1 MTSTQHMRQRI
12 VQMAHTLFVQQGVEG
27 TTMVAIAEAVG
38 CSRRTV
44 YTYYKDKQTLLMAV
58 IEREISLMSQS
69 LSEVLARP
77 ADAITRLMVL
87 LDNHLQ
93 LIQKTVQ
100 RQGEHNASF
109 FSDTFNIERLRLKYD
124 QSEYD
129 MLKRI
134 LQEGHDRGELVV
146 PDINSTAYLLLKSF
160 KSLEAPYINRY
171 HHEYGKED
179 YLRIIAAMKQLLRQ
193 GLTNHANT
201 KPITQ

>member
-1 MTSTQHMRQRI
+1 MSSTQHTRQQI
-12 VQMAHTLFVQQGVEG
+12 VQTAHALFVQQGVEE
-27 TTMVAIAEAVG
+27 TTMVAIAQAVG

-69 LSEVLARP
+69 LSKVLDHAG
-77 ADAITRLMVL
+77 DAVTKLMVL

-100 RQGEHNASF
+100 RQGEHNANF
-109 FSDTFNIERLRLKYD
+109 FSDTFSIERLRLKYD

-134 LQEGHDRGELVV
+134 LRQGQATGELWVA
-146 PDINSTAYLLLKSF
+146 DINSTAYLLLKSF

-179 YLRIIAAMKQLLRQ
+179 YLRIKAAMEQLLRQ
-193 GLTNHANT
+193 GLTNHAKY
-201 KPITQ
+201 KPTTR

>member
-1 MTSTQHMRQRI
+1 
-12 VQMAHTLFVQQGVEG
+12 
-27 TTMVAIAEAVG
+27 MVAIAQAVG

-69 LSEVLARP
+69 LSKVLDHAG
-77 ADAITRLMVL
+77 DAVTKLMVL

-100 RQGEHNASF
+100 RQGEHNANF
-109 FSDTFNIERLRLKYD
+109 FSDTFSIERLRLKYD
-124 QSEYD
+124 QSEFW
-129 MLKRI
+129 
-134 LQEGHDRGELVV
+134 VA
-146 PDINSTAYLLLKSF
+146 DINSTAYLLLKSF

-179 YLRIIAAMKQLLRQ
+179 YLRIKAAMEQLLRQ
-193 GLTNHANT
+193 GLTNHAKY
-201 KPITQ
+201 KPTTR

>member
-1 MTSTQHMRQRI
+1 
-12 VQMAHTLFVQQGVEG
+12 
-27 TTMVAIAEAVG
+27 MVAIAQAVG

-69 LSEVLARP
+69 LSKVLDHAG
-77 ADAITRLMVL
+77 DAVTKLMVL

-93 LIQKTVQ
+93 LIQKSVQ
-100 RQGEHNASF
+100 RQGEHNANF
-109 FSDTFNIERLRLKYD
+109 FSDTFSIERLRLKYD

-134 LQEGHDRGELVV
+134 LQQGQATGELWVA
-146 PDINSTAYLLLKSF
+146 DINSTAYLLLKSF

-179 YLRIIAAMKQLLRQ
+179 YLRIKAAMEQLLRQ
-193 GLTNHANT
+193 GLTNHAKY
-201 KPITQ
+201 KPTTR

>member
-1 MTSTQHMRQRI
+1 
-12 VQMAHTLFVQQGVEG
+12 
-27 TTMVAIAEAVG
+27 MVAIAEAVG

-44 YTYYKDKQTLLMAV
+44 YTYYKDKQALLMAV

-77 ADAITRLMVL
+77 GDAITKLMVL

-100 RQGEHNASF
+100 RQGERNASF
-109 FSDTFNIERLRLKYD
+109 FSDTFNVERLRLKYD

-134 LQEGHDRGELVV
+134 LQEGHDRGELLV

-171 HHEYGKED
+171 HHKYGKED

-193 GLTNHANT
+193 GLTNHTNT

>member
-1 MTSTQHMRQRI
+1 MSSTQHTRQQI
-12 VQMAHTLFVQQGVEG
+12 VQTAHALFVQQGVEE
-27 TTMVAIAEAVG
+27 TTMVAIAQAVG

-69 LSEVLARP
+69 LSKVLYHAG
-77 ADAITRLMVL
+77 DAVTKLMVL

-100 RQGEHNASF
+100 RQGEHNANF
-109 FSDTFNIERLRLKYD
+109 FSDTFSIERLRLKYD

-134 LQEGHDRGELVV
+134 LQQGQATGELWVA
-146 PDINSTAYLLLKSF
+146 DINSTAYLLLKSF

-179 YLRIIAAMKQLLRQ
+179 YLRIKAAMEQLLRQ
-193 GLTNHANT
+193 GLTNHAKY
-201 KPITQ
+201 KPTTR